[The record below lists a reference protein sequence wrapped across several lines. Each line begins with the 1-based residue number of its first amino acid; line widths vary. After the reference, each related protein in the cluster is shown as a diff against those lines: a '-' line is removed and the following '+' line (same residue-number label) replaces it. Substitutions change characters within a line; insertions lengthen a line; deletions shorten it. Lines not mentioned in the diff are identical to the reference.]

1 MAHLLDDLRVRFTLS
16 QGMLRAPSLSEK
28 VTVVDFT
35 ELLGVEVKSLL
46 KQLLE
51 GVEYIHKHDIIHRYT
66 SRKCLSLPDTNA

>member
-1 MAHLLDDLRVRFTLS
+1 
-16 QGMLRAPSLSEK
+16 MLRAPSLSEK

-51 GVEYIHKHDIIHRYT
+51 GVEYIHKHDIIHRYAFSEVHT
-66 SRKCLSLPDTNA
+66 SVPVTRH